1 MRFKTVL
8 PMFVVLMMLSVPF
21 VSLYDSNVSDAAES
35 EDTDNGMIVIKG
47 LAIYNGE
54 PLNDDSVTAY
64 LIAGYVTGG
73 KGYYRTDPTQYES
86 SMGLKTDVSGK
97 QYNFSFEV
105 PRTVPGNGDYY
116 LCIMNTYKIQSVS
129 TYLSYTPTVLT
140 RDMSVQWETNPGDYT
155 AYEVK
160 NTSYGAAGQNEFFIT
175 STDEG
180 STNKITLS
188 PARVP
193 ITGSVGFT
201 DSYGVYKSLYNA
213 DVRLVSTAYEHLT
226 FTDTTDREGK
236 FTIRDVP
243 TGEYRMSV
251 ILGGYQEFETVV
263 NIQENTVN
271 EFQINIIP
279 NNESTLFGMDFAHVL
294 MSVAGILGVVVL
306 LTSLV
311 LQYRVRKESK
321 DLVLNDM
328 QEQDEF
334 EEK

>member
-1 MRFKTVL
+1 
-8 PMFVVLMMLSVPF
+8 
-21 VSLYDSNVSDAAES
+21 
-35 EDTDNGMIVIKG
+35 
-47 LAIYNGE
+47 
-54 PLNDDSVTAY
+54 
-64 LIAGYVTGG
+64 
-73 KGYYRTDPTQYES
+73 
-86 SMGLKTDVSGK
+86 
-97 QYNFSFEV
+97 
-105 PRTVPGNGDYY
+105 
-116 LCIMNTYKIQSVS
+116 MNTYKIQSVS

-193 ITGSVGFT
+193 VTGSVGFT

-279 NNESTLFGMDFAHVL
+279 NNGSTLFGMDFAHVL